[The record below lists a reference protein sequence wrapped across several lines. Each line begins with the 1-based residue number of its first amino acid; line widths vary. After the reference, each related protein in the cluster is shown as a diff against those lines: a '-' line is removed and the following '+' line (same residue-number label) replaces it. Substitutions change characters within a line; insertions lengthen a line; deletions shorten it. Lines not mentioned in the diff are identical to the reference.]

1 MVRAP
6 EFALTPHIT
15 QHELSSRGLTDSRVP
30 QSTASVMVTAPPE
43 RGEVCVTP
51 VCAVTTEVAA
61 TEQRRA
67 RARPSRLA
75 GARLIIGFKN
85 LRKQCNIYV

>member
-6 EFALTPHIT
+6 ESALTPHIT

-30 QSTASVMVTAPPE
+30 QSTASVMVAAPTE
-43 RGEVCVTP
+43 RSEVCVTP

-61 TEQRRA
+61 TEQRA
-67 RARPSRLA
+67 RARPRSA
-75 GARLIIGFKN
+75 SGSASDHSVQKSTQI
-85 LRKQCNIYV
+85 V